1 MIPFKPNQLRQ
12 NYSTQIH
19 LLSPV
24 WRIWHLFLRHLA
36 FGLWTVWAVLALVHR
51 PFGSAAYP
59 VILVL
64 PNHLSIR
71 FSTLSCHLDT
81 VIKSHAKHNNLFGY
95 MLKSQAMIDL
105 GKMKLRHRSNFI
117 KSVIKLLSKMSEI
130 LNGSAKPTIC
140 LDGKYAAMIYP
151 KLNHWI

>member
-12 NYSTQIH
+12 KLQHPNPFAKPS
-19 LLSPV
+19 LADLAS
-24 WRIWHLFLRHLA
+24 FLRHLA

-51 PFGSAAYP
+51 SFGSAAYP

-81 VIKSHAKHNNLFGY
+81 VIKSHAKHNNL
-95 MLKSQAMIDL
+95 L
-105 GKMKLRHRSNFI
+105 
-117 KSVIKLLSKMSEI
+117 VICSK
-130 LNGSAKPTIC
+130 AKQ
-140 LDGKYAAMIYP
+140 
-151 KLNHWI
+151 